1 MIKRYNLSPQQ
12 NLTYLA
18 AGKGDLYNVMAFSLE
33 NIQGQKLCDDIK
45 EVLKDELSLY
55 MNITSPGKEAFL
67 SIEQERNFD
76 VKLVHKQEIENA
88 ENSVSQEHNLSI
100 TIIQDNENAVSIAFR
115 YGLYFFDN
123 WSIIMLYHRILEK
136 YHKET
141 YDTADISYL
150 QYSAWREHIIGE
162 EGNEENSEFWKDVMK
177 KFQPFRTNLELN
189 VPEEGKRKTQI
200 HKLSN
205 KLVQLLQNAPIDKE
219 ILLLSGWHYTLCQI
233 SADKNTVFGGGYV
246 SHGRSFEQLYKN
258 IGLYASTL
266 PFNAE
271 AAKGFS
277 GIEEY
282 CDSIGKLVILL
293 NSRKEYILNNQEY
306 ADFIKSN
313 FKYIFEF
320 IDLSIITK
328 DKTPLSQ
335 IIDHRNDYSGFIAQ
349 IYSAKEET
357 TVALHHNDS
366 IRSED
371 ITYFMQ
377 LWEHNSIQM
386 IERYSE
392 NTAAIEPYETGAQK
406 LLKTENTETKKSV
419 LERYAGIV
427 KQFPDHIAIED
438 ENAAY
443 SYKQIDEKSNVL
455 AALIL
460 DKIADASS
468 PTIGVMC
475 DWDHNVIVAFLA
487 TLKINGSIVPID
499 PNDSQQRITH
509 ILNNSNAQLL
519 ITGSNYQ
526 KEEFEPKL
534 LIDTLNFTEG
544 TSSTSTG
551 SNAIRTPES
560 TSYIIYTSGTT
571 GAPKGV
577 CIQDK
582 SLINYVGFLNGTLGI
597 NHSDTSIL
605 LSSYAFDLGYTSL
618 WGTLLSGGKLQM
630 VKKDTL
636 YDVDEVINTITDK
649 KVTYI
654 KTTPSYFNAILNAKN
669 FNKIEGSDLKKVILG
684 GEKIKTKDL
693 ADFKKSFGTIEV
705 INHYGPTETTIG
717 TVFKKINNIEQYI
730 ERPVIGSPIP
740 NNFAVIL
747 DDKKKEVSKYETG
760 NVFIGGAGLAKGY
773 LNNEELTS
781 EKFIVHPDYGR
792 IYATGDIGFTTLEN
806 EIMFLGRGDSQV
818 KIRGYRVEPDEV
830 KNIIRTFSGVSDS
843 AVLAVENN
851 GDTGLCAFVTGIT
864 KESSSDL
871 EEYLKNSL
879 PEYMLP
885 AEILFVDKIPLTT
898 NNKVDQQALKDLYE
912 EHKSDKIIH
921 DSSKENEIFIT
932 SDLQKH
938 LLRIWKETLITDD
951 ITGSSNF
958 FSLGGH
964 SLKGIQ
970 MLNKIYKAFN
980 VKITLGDIYKY
991 PEFESLSEFLLE
1003 KVNESGESSYTKI
1016 SPVPVQSRYEVSN
1029 SQKRMWLST
1038 IKKESAA
1045 LFNVP
1050 MNYSINGS
1058 LNIEAIKAS
1067 FVALIQKHETLRT
1080 IFKYEDGDIYQYIL
1094 PIENVDLEI
1103 PLIAIQDTPSMVEFL
1118 RQERYIPFDLSKEL
1132 PIRLNLIKKGET
1144 EYILATTL
1152 HHIIS
1157 DGWSREILYKEIKEN
1172 YNRYLKDKRINIEP
1186 LAIQYK
1192 DYVNWHKGKYKTH
1205 ENFWENFFAEDIPS
1219 LDFPIDYVRPGM
1231 ISYNG
1236 TAISTKIKENFN
1248 GLKQSLNEQSLSLNN
1263 YLVGIYGLLI
1273 HAYSNQNK
1281 FYIGTISSGRT
1292 HVDTEQIIGSFINY
1306 LPLKIKVSSGVNF
1319 QEFLEENTKGF
1330 VQVYENEDYPFDLM
1344 VEKYLPNND
1353 ASRNPF
1359 FDTTIILHN
1368 EEEVSRTVL
1377 FDDGVQIEEFVH
1389 VEEIGTHSKIEFKI
1403 DITVKKDELTIRLEY
1418 NTDIFSESKMTKLLQ
1433 LYTDLIEKMANN
1445 SGDNLNDVV
1454 EALRIE
1460 MNQDQEFLI

>member
-18 AGKGDLYNVMAFSLE
+18 ASKGDLYNVMAFSLE
-33 NIQGQKLCDDIK
+33 NIQGQKFCDDIN

-55 MNITSPGKEAFL
+55 MTITSPGKEAFL
-67 SIEQERNFD
+67 TIEEERNFD
-76 VKLVHKQEIENA
+76 VKLVHKQVLENTDNA
-88 ENSVSQEHNLSI
+88 VSQEYNLSI
-100 TIIQDNENAVSIAFR
+100 TIVQDNENAVSITFR
-115 YGLYFFDN
+115 YGLYFFDS
-123 WSIIMLYHRILEK
+123 WSIITLYHRILEK
-136 YHKET
+136 YRKGT
-141 YDTADISYL
+141 YDKADISYL
-150 QYSAWREHIIGE
+150 QYSAWREHIITE
-162 EGNEENSEFWKDVMK
+162 EGNQENSEFWKDIMK
-177 KFQPFRTNLELN
+177 NFQPFRTNMELN
-189 VPEEGKRKTQI
+189 VVETGKRKTQLY
-200 HKLSN
+200 KLSD
-205 KLVQLLQNAPIDKE
+205 KFVQLLQNAPIDKE
-219 ILLLSGWHYTLCQI
+219 ILLLSGWYYTLCQI
-233 SADKNTVFGGGYV
+233 SADKNTAYGAGYV

-258 IGLYASTL
+258 IGLYANIL

-282 CDSIGKLVILL
+282 CGSIGKLVISL
-293 NSRKEYILNNQEY
+293 NSRKEYIPNNQEY
-306 ADFIKSN
+306 VDFIKSN
-313 FKYIFEF
+313 FRYIFEF
-320 IDLSIITK
+320 IDLSKITE
-328 DKTPLSQ
+328 DKTPLSE
-335 IIDHRNDYSGFIAQ
+335 IRDHQNGYSDFIAQ

-357 TVALHHNDS
+357 TVALHHKDN
-366 IRSED
+366 IKSED
-371 ITYFMQ
+371 ITYFIK
-377 LWEHNSIQM
+377 LWEHNSMQL
-386 IERYSE
+386 IEKYSE
-392 NTAAIEPYETGAQK
+392 NTAAIEPYKTGVQK
-406 LLKTENTETKKSV
+406 PLKAENNITAESV
-419 LERYAGIV
+419 LERYSEIV
-427 KQFPDHIAIED
+427 KQFAENIAIED
-438 ENAAY
+438 ENGAY
-443 SYKQIDEKSNVL
+443 RYKQIDEKSNEL
-455 AALIL
+455 AALIR
-460 DKIADASS
+460 DKIVDVSS

-487 TLKINGSIVPID
+487 VLKINGSIVPID

-534 LIDTLNFTEG
+534 FIDTLNFTEG
-544 TSSTSTG
+544 TSTG
-551 SNAIRTPES
+551 SNSIRTPDS
-560 TSYIIYTSGTT
+560 TCYIIYTSGTT

-582 SLINYVGFLNGTLGI
+582 SLINYVDFLNRLLDI
-597 NHSDTSIL
+597 NHSETSIL

-630 VKKDTL
+630 VKKEIL
-636 YDVDEVINTITDK
+636 YDVDEVISTIADK

-684 GEKIKTKDL
+684 GEKIKTGDL
-693 ADFKKSFGTIEV
+693 ADFKKSLGTIEV

-717 TVFKKINNIEQYI
+717 TVFKKIKDIEQYI
-730 ERPVIGSPIP
+730 QRPVIGSPIP

-747 DDKKKEVSKYETG
+747 DDRKKEVSKYETG
-760 NVFIGGAGLAKGY
+760 NIFIGGVGLAKGY
-773 LNNEELTS
+773 LDIEELNS

-792 IYATGDIGFTTLEN
+792 IYATGDIGFFTLEN

-830 KNIIRTFSGVSDS
+830 KNIIRFFSRVTDS

-879 PEYMLP
+879 PEYMVP
-885 AEILFVDKIPLTT
+885 AEILYVDKIPLTT

-912 EHKSDKIIH
+912 EYKSNKSIYNF
-921 DSSKENEIFIT
+921 SKENEIFIT

-938 LLRIWKETLITDD
+938 LLRIWKETLLTDEITR
-951 ITGSSNF
+951 TSNF

-970 MLNKIYKAFN
+970 MLNKIYKEFN
-980 VKITLGDIYKY
+980 VKITLADIYKY
-991 PEFESLSEFLLE
+991 PDFENFSRFFLE
-1003 KVNESGESSYTKI
+1003 KVNDSTEFLYTKI
-1016 SPVPVQSRYEVSN
+1016 SPVAAQSRYEVSN

-1050 MNYSINGS
+1050 MHYSINGF
-1058 LNIEAIKAS
+1058 LDIEAIKAS

-1094 PIENVDLEI
+1094 PIENIDLEI
-1103 PLIAIQDTPSMVEFL
+1103 PVIVIQDTSSMIEFL
-1118 RQERYIPFDLSKEL
+1118 RQERYKPFDLSKEL

-1144 EYILATTL
+1144 EYTLATTL

-1172 YNRYLKDKRINIEP
+1172 YNIYLKDKRINVES

-1192 DYVNWHKGKYKTH
+1192 DYVNWHKGKYKMH

-1219 LDFPIDYVRPGM
+1219 LDFPIDYVRPAM

-1292 HVDTEQIIGSFINY
+1292 HVDIEPIIGSFINY
-1306 LPLKIKVSSGVNF
+1306 LPLKIRVSSGMNF

-1330 VQVYENEDYPFDLM
+1330 VKVYENEDYPFDLM

-1368 EEEVSRTVL
+1368 EEEVSRTIL

-1389 VEEIGTHSKIEFKI
+1389 EEEIGTHSKIEFKI
-1403 DITVKKDELTIRLEY
+1403 DITVKKEELVIRLEY
-1418 NTDIFSESKMTKLLQ
+1418 NTDIFSESKMAKLLH
-1433 LYTDLIEKMANN
+1433 LYIYLIEKMASN
-1445 SGDNLNDVV
+1445 SVDTLDEVLEV
-1454 EALRIE
+1454 LRIE

>member
-12 NLTYLA
+12 NLLYLA
-18 AGKGDLYNVMAFSLE
+18 GSKGDLYNVMAFSLE
-33 NIQGQKLCDDIK
+33 NTQGQKLCDDIN

-55 MNITSPGKEAFL
+55 MTITSPGKEAFL
-67 SIEQERNFD
+67 SIEEERNFD
-76 VKLVHKQEIENA
+76 VKLVHKQVQENTDNA
-88 ENSVSQEHNLSI
+88 VSQEYNLSI
-100 TIIQDNENAVSIAFR
+100 TIVQDNENAVSINFR
-115 YGLYFFDN
+115 YGLYFFDS
-123 WSIIMLYHRILEK
+123 WSIITLYHRILEK
-136 YHKET
+136 YHKGT
-141 YDTADISYL
+141 YDKPDISYL
-150 QYSAWREHIIGE
+150 QYSAWREHIISE
-162 EGNEENSEFWKDVMK
+162 QGNEENLEFWKDIMK
-177 KFQPFRTNLELN
+177 NFQPFRTNLELN
-189 VPEEGKRKTQI
+189 VTESRKSETQI
-200 HKLSN
+200 YKLSD
-205 KLVQLLQNAPIDKE
+205 KLVQLLQNATIDKE
-219 ILLLSGWHYTLCQI
+219 ILLLSGWYYTLCQI
-233 SADKNTVFGGGYV
+233 SANKNTVYGAGYV

-271 AAKGFS
+271 TTNDSSAIK
-277 GIEEY
+277 EY
-282 CDSIGKLVILL
+282 CDNIGKRVISI
-293 NSRKEYILNNQEY
+293 NSQKEYILNNQEY

-313 FKYIFEF
+313 FRYIFEF
-320 IDLSIITK
+320 IDLSKITNN
-328 DKTPLSQ
+328 KTPLNQ
-335 IIDHRNDYSGFIAQ
+335 ITAHQNDYSDFIAQ

-357 TVALHHNDS
+357 TVALHHKDN
-366 IRSED
+366 IKSED
-371 ITYFMQ
+371 IAYFIK
-377 LWEHNSIQM
+377 LWEHNSIQL
-386 IERYSE
+386 IEKYSE
-392 NTAAIEPYETGAQK
+392 NTSAIEPYETGAQK
-406 LLKTENTETKKSV
+406 TVKTENTIIAESV
-419 LERYAGIV
+419 LERYAEIL
-427 KQFPDHIAIED
+427 KQFADHIAIED
-438 ENAAY
+438 ENGTY
-443 SYKQIDEKSNVL
+443 SYKQIDEKSNEL

-487 TLKINGSIVPID
+487 TLKINGTIVPID

-534 LIDTLNFTEG
+534 FIDKLNFTG
-544 TSSTSTG
+544 SITSG
-551 SNAIRTPES
+551 SNSIRTPES

-582 SLINYVGFLNGTLGI
+582 SLINYVDFLNRSLDI
-597 NHSDTSIL
+597 NHRDTSIL

-630 VKKDTL
+630 IKKDIL
-636 YDVDEVINTITDK
+636 YDLDEIISTITDK

-717 TVFKKINNIEQYI
+717 TIFKKINDIEQYI
-730 ERPVIGSPIP
+730 QRPVIGSSIS

-747 DDKKKEVSKYETG
+747 DDRKKEVSKYETG

-773 LNNEELTS
+773 LDNEELTL

-792 IYATGDIGFTTLEN
+792 IYATGDIGFFTLEN
-806 EIMFLGRGDSQV
+806 DIMFLGRGDSQV

-830 KNIIRTFSGVSDS
+830 KNIITTFSGVTDS
-843 AVLAVENN
+843 AVLALENN
-851 GDTGLCAFVTGIT
+851 GDTGLCAFVTGIY
-864 KESSSDL
+864 KESFLDL

-879 PEYMLP
+879 PEYMVP
-885 AEILFVDKIPLTT
+885 AKILFVDKIPLTS

-912 EHKSDKIIH
+912 QHESDKATH
-921 DSSKENEIFIT
+921 DSSKENTFFIT

-970 MLNKIYKAFN
+970 MLNKIYKEFN
-980 VKITLGDIYKY
+980 VKVTLSDIYKY
-991 PEFESLSEFLLE
+991 PDFESLSGFLSE
-1003 KVNESGESSYTKI
+1003 KVNESEESPYTKI
-1016 SPVPVQSRYEVSN
+1016 SPVAVQSRYEVSN

-1050 MNYSINGS
+1050 MHYSINGS
-1058 LNIEAIKAS
+1058 LNMEGIRAS

-1094 PIENVDLEI
+1094 PIENIDLEI
-1103 PLIAIQDTPSMVEFL
+1103 PVVVIQDSPSMIKFL
-1118 RQERYIPFDLSKEL
+1118 RQERYKPFDLSKEF
-1132 PIRLNLIKKGET
+1132 PIRLNLIKKGEK
-1144 EYILATTL
+1144 EYTLATTL

-1172 YNRYLKDKRINIEP
+1172 YNTYLKDKHINVEP

-1205 ENFWENFFAEDIPS
+1205 ENFWKNFFAEDIPS
-1219 LDFPIDYVRPGM
+1219 LDFPIDYVRPGI

-1292 HVDTEQIIGSFINY
+1292 HVDTEPIIGSFINY
-1306 LPLKIKVSSGVNF
+1306 LPLKIKVSSGMNF

-1368 EEEVSRTVL
+1368 EEDVSRTIL

-1389 VEEIGTHSKIEFKI
+1389 EEEIGTHSKIEFKI
-1403 DITVKKDELTIRLEY
+1403 DITVKKEELVIRLEY
-1418 NTDIFSESKMTKLLQ
+1418 NTDIFSESKMTKLLH
-1433 LYTDLIEKMANN
+1433 LYIDLIEKMASN
-1445 SGDNLNDVV
+1445 STDTLDEIL
-1454 EALRIE
+1454 EALRME